1 MSLSGQPLLSSI
13 SAPLTNRECIDNTLS
28 NANEMELPAPQT
40 ENRGQIGLQLRKA
53 RKICRLS
60 IETVA
65 LQLHM
70 DPKVIKALEE
80 DDFSQLMPVFVRG
93 YLRNYARL
101 VNLPVEPL
109 LESYNRI
116 AAAESPPVEVT
127 PQSPDRS
134 NAGWGFYLLI
144 AALGVPLF
152 LWAGYEARHRFDEMS
167 KPYPQSGVGP
177 AITPE
182 ATSPT
187 AVTSAAT
194 PPGEETASV
203 SPRQKATA
211 PPSDSTGTKIAP
223 ARSATPTPAQDAA
236 ANAMPSELV
245 HEPATHGEPAGTVQ
259 PTLAATPA
267 TSASSPSVGQG
278 PDNITVY
285 MSADA
290 WVAIRDHTGHRLAYE
305 TMPAGT
311 NRSFYGQ
318 APFAVVLGNS
328 PATRLE
334 LNGQPFEQPKPR
346 AGTVARFKV
355 GQSSDEGASTG
366 TIKGAR

>member
-1 MSLSGQPLLSSI
+1 
-13 SAPLTNRECIDNTLS
+13 
-28 NANEMELPAPQT
+28 MELPAPQT

-116 AAAESPPVEVT
+116 VGAENPPVEVT
-127 PQSPDRS
+127 PQSSEHS
-134 NAGWGFYLLI
+134 NAGWSVYLLV
-144 AALGVPLF
+144 AALGVSLF
-152 LWAGYEARHRFDEMS
+152 LWAGYEVRHKFGEAG
-167 KPYPQSGVGP
+167 KPHPQSGVGP
-177 AITPE
+177 AIAPE
-182 ATSPT
+182 AASP
-187 AVTSAAT
+187 SAAT
-194 PPGEETASV
+194 PPSEETAPV
-203 SPRQKATA
+203 SPTQKATA
-211 PPSDSTGTKIAP
+211 PPSDSTGTKIVP

-245 HEPATHGEPAGTVQ
+245 HEPATHGEAAGTVQ
-259 PTLAATPA
+259 PTSAATPA
-267 TSASSPSVGQG
+267 TSTSSPSVGQG

-311 NRSFYGQ
+311 NRTFYGQ

-346 AGTVARFKV
+346 TGTVARFKV
-355 GQSSDEGASTG
+355 GQPSGEGASTG